1 MILAPPFL
9 RVVEHVD
16 RRVLGAFQFVDAV
29 TRLPVTVAAKVGVR
43 RAALVNGAADT
54 AVPLHEGSV
63 QIRQTQS
70 AFHAILRAPFF
81 DAYAVSF
88 LDPQNPPETLNRRL
102 RLRLAVTNAGPHYL
116 PREFQFDLPRALDR
130 TDAESIFRPRT
141 VDLFRA
147 PGAPVLGGWSVLRV
161 RVTQVNTG
169 VPLPGVLVRVFRSPR
184 GTNDLPI
191 GLGMS
196 DWRGDLSGEALVAVA
211 GLPRFRPGVGINVFE
226 TEQAI
231 HFEAT
236 RDTDFSG
243 AADQLPD
250 LGGITAGT
258 APSIISRRS
267 DQADGL
273 PPPLAVQPS
282 APLNV
287 RAGRESTIHLTMP

>member
-16 RRVLGAFQFVDAV
+16 RRMLGAFQFVDAV
-29 TRLPVTVAAKVGVR
+29 TRLPVAVAAKVEVR

-54 AVPLHEGSV
+54 GVPLHEGSI

-81 DAYAVSF
+81 DAYAASF
-88 LDPQNPPETLNRRL
+88 VDPQDPPETLNRGL

-130 TDAESIFRPRT
+130 TDAESVFRPRT

-184 GTNDLPI
+184 GTSDLPI

-196 DWRGDLSGEALVAVA
+196 DWHGDLSGEALVAVA
-211 GLPRFRPGVGINVFE
+211 GLSRFRPGVGINVFE

-250 LGGITAGT
+250 LGG
-258 APSIISRRS
+258 S
-267 DQADGL
+267 
-273 PPPLAVQPS
+273 PS
-282 APLNV
+282 APP
-287 RAGRESTIHLTMP
+287 RASSAGGRIRPTV